1 MQMIPDTVSRAHSDT
16 DAQLQTMEGLVFAL
30 DEIIAECEGP
40 NTPDPR
46 SSAIFSLIEVVK
58 AQAAKVRQS
67 HDAEWRAWHA
77 PKLKVAEWQGH
88 GDEERS

>member
-1 MQMIPDTVSRAHSDT
+1 MQVIPDTVSRAHSDT
-16 DAQLQTMEGLVFAL
+16 DIQLQTVKGLLFAL
-30 DEIIAECEGP
+30 DEIIPECEGL

-58 AQAAKVRQS
+58 VQAAKVRES

-77 PKLKVAEWQGH
+77 PKLKVAE
-88 GDEERS
+88 